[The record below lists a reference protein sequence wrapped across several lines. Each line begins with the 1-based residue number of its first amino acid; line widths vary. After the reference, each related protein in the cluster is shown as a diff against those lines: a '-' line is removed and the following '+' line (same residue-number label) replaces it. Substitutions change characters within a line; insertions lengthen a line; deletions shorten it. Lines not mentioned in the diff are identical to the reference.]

1 MKYNLPRFLYK
12 IHITLIIC
20 LSIAI
25 NTNAQFSINTN
36 LTPTQYIDNLVGTGV
51 SFSNV
56 TYTGNTQASG
66 LFNYGG
72 ANLGF
77 SQGIM
82 LSTGLA
88 SDADG
93 ARIGFAATTGFGV
106 FSDYDE
112 LETYVNCT
120 GLSPAPPPAPG
131 QTQDGVRLEFDFIP
145 QSTPISFKYIFASE
159 EYDNFVCSSYNDA
172 FAFIIEGP
180 GFPSGGQNLALIPG
194 SGFPITINTVNNGI
208 VGSSGSA
215 TNNPCELGNSAF
227 YNMMPP
233 DDIVYN
239 GYTKVMTAVANVTV
253 CQTYTL
259 TLILADGCDGN
270 YDSAVFLEANS
281 FGTAPVAISQ
291 TTLNG
296 DETTYEGCA
305 PASLEFTIDAPEPAD
320 YTFPFWLGISSTAI
334 DGVDFATLPGFV
346 TIPAG
351 QTSQTITIEA
361 FDDSNTEG
369 TEGVE
374 TVVIEYLTICGTV
387 STSINITEKPPINLI
402 TGPSQA
408 ICDGSGPETFSCS
421 ATGGLRPYTYS
432 CLNGNPIMV
441 NDSTFTVNPATT
453 TTYVLQIE
461 DYCGTIDTAHVIV
474 YVGTTPAAPIING
487 PISSCVGLPL
497 TLATTTSADF
507 YSWSGPA
514 FLPGPDITSNSF
526 IIIPITALSDAG
538 NYSLKVINEGCE
550 SSPTIFQVNLTDAS
564 FIPTININSP
574 VCENE
579 NIVLSTTP
587 RSNAEYH
594 WSGPNSFTSNAD
606 SETLLSATESYEGI
620 YELYIVIGACTTIVN
635 QSNLVVNPIPIA
647 DAGVDLDLCSMEV
660 GQLGTASISNY
671 SYTWIPAD
679 GLSSNTVSNPTIQ
692 IGNFSAG
699 SIDSV
704 YTLQVESFGC
714 VKDTFVTLHITANP
728 VASFVAPDPECFED
742 NLFNFQAD
750 GIYNPTNAQFFWDF
764 GAWADTPNSSDPNP
778 QGIHFNATGPQLVS
792 LKVTEQSC
800 TSNLFMASV
809 NVLKMPVA
817 NFSINTTQTCSP
829 SLVKFQNLSENN
841 NYPFTSEWTFSNGET
856 STQLNPFIIFN
867 EPGEFDATL
876 MVTGSN
882 GCSNSYYM
890 PGVVQ
895 INPSPVSNFNV
906 SPIVASIY
914 DPEFT
919 LNDYSTNADSCRYA
933 MGNGDT
939 ISVFDTVYT
948 YADTGSYL
956 ITQLVSNEFGCHDT
970 SYTNVRVDFGYK
982 IFIPTSFSP
991 NDDGLNDRFTV
1002 YGEDILDF
1010 SMTVYNRWGQML
1022 YRTFDKDNGWDG
1034 KTQLSESLVGNDTY
1048 FYVIKL
1054 RDKLGNLHIYEGN
1067 FNILR

>member
-1 MKYNLPRFLYK
+1 MKYNLPRFLNK
-12 IHITLIIC
+12 IHIILLIC

-25 NTNAQFSINTN
+25 NTNAQFSIDTN

-56 TYTGNTQASG
+56 QFQGDGQAIG

-82 LSTGLA
+82 LSTGQA
-88 SDADG
+88 SSADD
-93 ARIGFAATTGFGV
+93 ARI
-106 FSDYDE
+106 
-112 LETYVNCT
+112 N
-120 GLSPAPPPAPG
+120 APPFVMIGGLDTMPELVAFVPG
-131 QTQDGVRLEFDFIP
+131 CTPYPGVTRDGVILQFDFVP
-145 QSTPISFKYIFASE
+145 QSSPISFKYIFASE
-159 EYDNFVCSSYNDA
+159 EYPDYVCSQYNDA
-172 FAFIIEGP
+172 FAFLISGP
-180 GFPSGGQNLALIPG
+180 GLPTGGQNLAVVPVTG
-194 SGFPITINTVNNGI
+194 DPITINTINNGS
-208 VGSSGSA
+208 VGTFGSA
-215 TNNPCELGNSAF
+215 SNTPCETGNSANF
-227 YNMMPP
+227 NMTPP
-233 DDIVYN
+233 NDIVFN
-239 GYTKVMTAVANVTV
+239 GYTKVMTAVATVTV

-259 TLILADGCDGN
+259 KLILADGCDGTF
-270 YDSAVFLEANS
+270 DSAVFLEANS

-291 TTLNG
+291 TTYNG
-296 DETTYEGCA
+296 DTTTYEGCA
-305 PASLEFTIDAPEPAD
+305 PATLEFTIDAPELTD
-320 YTFPFWLGISSTAI
+320 YTFPFTLGGSATN
-334 DGVDFATLPGFV
+334 GVDYATLPGFV
-346 TIPAG
+346 TIPANA
-351 QTSQTITIEA
+351 TSASIIVTA
-361 FDDSNTEG
+361 FEDG
-369 TEGVE
+369 ITEGVE
-374 TVVIEYLTICGTV
+374 TINLEYQTICGTV
-387 STSINITEKPPINLI
+387 ITSINITEKPPINLI
-402 TGPSQA
+402 TGPSQFS
-408 ICDGSGPETFSCS
+408 CNGSGPVTLSFS

-432 CLNGNPIMV
+432 CLNGTPTIV
-441 NDSTFTVNPATT
+441 NDSTYTVNPTTT

-461 DYCGTIDTAHVIV
+461 DYCGTIDTAHVTV
-474 YVGTTPAAPIING
+474 YTTAAPVINDTIATCLG
-487 PISSCVGLPL
+487 FPL
-497 TLATTTSADF
+497 TLETSTSADF

-514 FLPGPDITSNSF
+514 FLLGPYITTDS
-526 IIIPITALSDAG
+526 IYTIPIAALSDAG
-538 NYSLKVINEGCE
+538 NYSLTVTNNGCE
-550 SSPTIFQVNLTDAS
+550 SNATLFEVIAIDGSFLPTID
-564 FIPTININSP
+564 INSP
-574 VCENE
+574 VCEKDSVFLN
-579 NIVLSTTP
+579 TTTLD
-587 RSNAEYH
+587 NVEYH
-594 WSGPNSFTSNAD
+594 WSGPNSFSSNAD
-606 SETLLSATESYEGI
+606 SDTLLSAIESYEGS
-620 YELYIVIGACTTIVN
+620 YELYITIETCSSGVN

-660 GQLGTASISNY
+660 GQLGTAPNSI
-671 SYTWIPAD
+671 YTYEWLPAD
-679 GLSSNTVSNPTIQ
+679 GLSSNTISNPTIQ
-692 IGNFSAG
+692 ISNFSAG
-699 SIDSV
+699 TIDSV

-750 GIYNPTNAQFFWDF
+750 GIYNPANAQFLWDF
-764 GAWADTPNSSDPNP
+764 GAWSDTPNSTDPNP

-792 LKVTEQSC
+792 LKVTEQTCS
-800 TSNLFMASV
+800 SNLFLASV

-856 STQLNPFIIFN
+856 STQLNPFIIFS
-867 EPGEFDATL
+867 EPGDFDATL

-882 GCSNSYYM
+882 GCSNSYFM

-906 SPIVASIY
+906 SPSVASIY

-919 LNDYSTNADSCRYA
+919 LNDFSTNADSCRYA

-939 ISVFDTVYT
+939 ISVFDSVYT

-991 NDDGLNDRFTV
+991 NGDGLNDRFTV
-1002 YGEDILDF
+1002 YGEDIQDF
-1010 SMTVYNRWGQML
+1010 SMIVYNRWGQML

-1034 KTQLSESLVGNDTY
+1034 KTRLSESLVGNDTY

-1054 RDKLGNLHIYEGN
+1054 KDKLGNNFIYEGN
-1067 FNILR
+1067 FNIMR